1 LHHFEEN
8 AHRLP
13 AFAAPAQS
21 RTVPLTHPSLLV
33 VDPAPETLAAAR
45 EASGGRVDVRH
56 ALSLGEG
63 LERLRERSWEAVLLS
78 LDIPAVD
85 MNLVARVVESGVP
98 AASLVL
104 SASRPT
110 MQAMVESSRL
120 GVLGLIAA
128 PVSARELAGLLREV
142 SAGDEVVP
150 LDPPSGE
157 DEGDEDAAIGASP
170 GMLEVFRMVGRV
182 AGSPATVLILGQ
194 SGTGK
199 ELVAKA
205 IHRNSPR
212 APGPFVAIN
221 CAAIPENLL
230 ESELFGHEKGAFTGA
245 ITRKIGRFERA
256 HGGTLFLDEIGDM
269 SLSLQ
274 SKILRALQ
282 EREIERVGGEGR
294 IPVDVRVVAATN
306 RDLRAAIAEGTFRD
320 DLYFRLAVVTLDLPR
335 LADRGGDLDLL
346 IRHFVTRYAAR
357 YGRQVSGIARPV
369 MDLLH
374 RHAWP
379 GNVRELK
386 NVLERAVLLAHG
398 PVLLADHL
406 PLDQLRAPEPDAA
419 GDDGTPLPGYA
430 PEMSLADV
438 ERLHI
443 REVLKLV
450 KGHLGRASEV
460 LGVHRNTL
468 TRKIREYGLEH
479 AVRG

>member
-1 LHHFEEN
+1 MPHYGP
-8 AHRLP
+8 AHSFINPQNLP
-13 AFAAPAQS
+13 
-21 RTVPLTHPSLLV
+21 VPQPTLLV
-33 VDPAPETLAAAR
+33 VDPAPETRAAAV
-45 EASGGRVDVRH
+45 EAAGARAAVR
-56 ALSLGEG
+56 AAASLGEG
-63 LERLRERSWEAVLLS
+63 LEMLRAAPPDALLLS
-78 LDIPAVD
+78 LDLPAVD
-85 MNLVARVVESGVP
+85 LTLVARLIESGVP
-98 AASLVL
+98 PGSIVL
-104 SASRPT
+104 TASRPT

-120 GVLGLIAA
+120 GVLGLVAA
-128 PVSARELAGLLREV
+128 PVDARELASLLRQV
-142 SAGDEVVP
+142 FAGDEVVP
-150 LDPPSGE
+150 LVAAGDE
-157 DEGDEDAAIGASP
+157 DDDEDAAIGASP
-170 GMLEVFRMVGRV
+170 AMLDVFRMVGRV

-212 APGPFVAIN
+212 AAGQFIAIN

-269 SLSLQ
+269 SLPLQ

-282 EREIERVGGEGR
+282 EREIERLGGEGR

-306 RDLRAAIAEGTFRD
+306 RDLRAAIADGTFRE
-320 DLYFRLAVVTLDLPR
+320 DLYFRLAVVTLNLPR
-335 LADRGGDLDLL
+335 LADRGSDLDLL
-346 IRHFVTRYAAR
+346 VRHFVALYAVR
-357 YGRQVSGIARPV
+357 YGRSIRGVARPV
-369 MDLLH
+369 LDVLH
-374 RHAWP
+374 RHPWP

-398 PVLLADHL
+398 PVLLSEHL
-406 PLDQLRAPEPDAA
+406 PLDQLRPPDSGEAVA
-419 GDDGTPLPGYA
+419 DGSPLPGYT
-430 PEMSLADV
+430 PDLPLADV

-450 KGHLGRASEV
+450 SGHLGHASEV

-468 TRKIREYGLEH
+468 TRKIREYGLEGG
-479 AVRG
+479 VGPG

>member
-1 LHHFEEN
+1 LHHFAESTII
-8 AHRLP
+8 ARRARLHP
-13 AFAAPAQS
+13 HIPAAPVPQS
-21 RTVPLTHPSLLV
+21 SLLV
-33 VDPAPETLAAAR
+33 VDPAPQALAAAR
-45 EASGGRVDVRH
+45 EAVGARTEVRQ
-56 ALSLGEG
+56 AASLGEG
-63 LERLRERSWEAVLLS
+63 LELLRARPWDAVLLS

-85 MNLVARVVESGVP
+85 MALVARVIESGVP
-98 AASLVL
+98 AGALVL

-120 GVLGLIAA
+120 GLLGLIAA
-128 PVSARELAGLLREV
+128 PVDARELAGLMREV
-142 SAGDEVVP
+142 FAGDEVVP
-150 LDPPSGE
+150 LAEG
-157 DEGDEDAAIGASP
+157 DEEEDEDAAIGASP
-170 GMLEVFRMVGRV
+170 AMLEVFRMVGRV

-212 APGPFVAIN
+212 AAGAFVAIN

-269 SLSLQ
+269 SLPLQ

-306 RDLRAAIAEGTFRD
+306 RDLRAAITDGSFRE
-320 DLYFRLAVVTLDLPR
+320 DLYFRLAVVTLNLPR
-335 LADRGGDLDLL
+335 LVDRGSDLDLL
-346 IRHFVTRYAAR
+346 IRHFVLRYAAR
-357 YGRQVSGIARPV
+357 YGRSIRGIARPV
-369 MDLLH
+369 FDLLN
-374 RHAWP
+374 RHPWP

-398 PVLLADHL
+398 PVLLAEHL
-406 PLDQLRAPEPDAA
+406 PLDQLGTPAA
-419 GDDGTPLPGYA
+419 AASADDGSPLPGYA
-430 PEMSLADV
+430 PEMLLADV

-443 REVLKLV
+443 REVLRLV

-468 TRKIREYGLEH
+468 TRKIREYGLEG

>member
-1 LHHFEEN
+1 
-8 AHRLP
+8 
-13 AFAAPAQS
+13 
-21 RTVPLTHPSLLV
+21 VPHPSLLV
-33 VDPAPETLAAAR
+33 VDPAHDTYAAAL
-45 EASGGRVDVRH
+45 EAAGGRAEVRH
-56 ALSLGEG
+56 APSLGEG
-63 LERLRERSWEAVLLS
+63 LELMRGRTWDAVLLS
-78 LDIPAVD
+78 LDLPAVD
-85 MNLVARVVESGVP
+85 MALVERVVESGVP
-98 AASLVL
+98 AGSLVL

-120 GVLGLIAA
+120 GVLGLVAA
-128 PVSARELAGLLREV
+128 PVDARELAGLLREV

-150 LDPPSGE
+150 LAAGE
-157 DEGDEDAAIGASP
+157 EEGDEDAAIGASP
-170 GMLEVFRMVGRV
+170 AMLEVFRMVGRV

-212 APGPFVAIN
+212 AAGPFVAIN

-306 RDLRAAIAEGTFRD
+306 RDLRAAIGDGTFRE
-320 DLYFRLAVVTLDLPR
+320 DLYFRLAVVTLNLPR
-335 LADRGGDLDLL
+335 LADRGSDLDLL
-346 IRHFVTRYAAR
+346 IRHFVARYAVR
-357 YGRQVSGIARPV
+357 YGRQVRGVARPV
-369 MDLLH
+369 FDLLH
-374 RHAWP
+374 RHPWP

-398 PVLLADHL
+398 PVLLPDHL
-406 PLDQLRAPEPDAA
+406 PLDQLRPPEPDAPA
-419 GDDGTPLPGYA
+419 EDGSPLPGYA
-430 PEMSLADV
+430 PEMALADV

-468 TRKIREYGLEH
+468 TRKIREYGLEG
-479 AVRG
+479 AVRV

>member
-1 LHHFEEN
+1 M
-8 AHRLP
+8 P
-13 AFAAPAQS
+13 
-21 RTVPLTHPSLLV
+21 VPHPSLLV
-33 VDPAPETLAAAR
+33 VDPAPETLIAAR
-45 EASGGRVDVRH
+45 EASGGRVEVRH
-56 ALSLGEG
+56 AASLGEG
-63 LERLRERSWEAVLLS
+63 LELLRQRSWEAVLLS

-85 MNLVARVVESGVP
+85 MNLVSRVVESGVP
-98 AASLVL
+98 AQSLVL

-110 MQAMVESSRL
+110 MQSMVESSRL

-128 PVSARELAGLLREV
+128 PVDARELAGLLREV
-142 SAGDEVVP
+142 SASDEVVP
-150 LDPPSGE
+150 LPPPGGE
-157 DEGDEDAAIGASP
+157 DEGSDDDAAVGASP
-170 GMLEVFRMVGRV
+170 AMLEVFRMVGRV

-306 RDLRAAIAEGTFRD
+306 RDLRAAIAEGTFRE

-357 YGRQVSGIARPV
+357 YGRQVRGIARPV
-369 MDLLH
+369 FDLLH

-398 PVLLADHL
+398 PVLLPDHL
-406 PLDQLRAPEPDAA
+406 PLDQLRAPSTEAA
-419 GDDGTPLPGYA
+419 GDDASPLPGYA

-468 TRKIREYGLEH
+468 TRKIREYGLEG

>member
-1 LHHFEEN
+1 M
-8 AHRLP
+8 P
-13 AFAAPAQS
+13 
-21 RTVPLTHPSLLV
+21 HPSLLV

-45 EASGGRVDVRH
+45 EAAGGRADVRH
-56 ALSLGEG
+56 AASLGEG
-63 LERLRERSWEAVLLS
+63 LELLRGAAWDAVLLS
-78 LDIPAVD
+78 LDLPAVD
-85 MNLVARVVESGVP
+85 MALVARVVESGVP
-98 AASLVL
+98 AGSLVL
-104 SASRPT
+104 AASRPT
-110 MQAMVESSRL
+110 MQAMVESSRM

-128 PVSARELAGLLREV
+128 PVNPAELAGLLREV
-142 SAGDEVVP
+142 SGGHEVVP
-150 LDPPSGE
+150 LSPNGE
-157 DEGDEDAAIGASP
+157 TDDGDDDAAIGASP
-170 GMLEVFRMVGRV
+170 AMLEVFRMVGRV

-212 APGPFVAIN
+212 ASGPFVAIN

-306 RDLRAAIAEGTFRD
+306 RDLRAAIAEGTFRE
-320 DLYFRLAVVTLDLPR
+320 DLYFRLAVVTLNLPR

-346 IRHFVTRYAAR
+346 IRHFVARYAAR
-357 YGRQVSGIARPV
+357 YGREIRGIARPV
-369 MDLLH
+369 FDLLH
-374 RHAWP
+374 RHPWP

-398 PVLLADHL
+398 PVLLPDHL
-406 PLDQLRAPEPDAA
+406 PLDQLRSPAPDAPA
-419 GDDGTPLPGYA
+419 DDGSPLPGYA

-443 REVLKLV
+443 REVLKVV

-468 TRKIREYGLEH
+468 TRKIREYGLEG

>member
-1 LHHFEEN
+1 M
-8 AHRLP
+8 
-13 AFAAPAQS
+13 
-21 RTVPLTHPSLLV
+21 PLPSLLV
-33 VDPAPETLAAAR
+33 IDPAPETRAAAL
-45 EASGGRVDVRH
+45 EATGGRANVRV
-56 ALSLGEG
+56 ATGLGEG
-63 LERLRERSWEAVLLS
+63 LEMLRAAAPDALLLS
-78 LDIPAVD
+78 LDIAAAD
-85 MNLVARVVESGVP
+85 MALVARLIESGVP
-98 AASLVL
+98 AGTIVL
-104 SASRPT
+104 AASRPT

-120 GVLGLIAA
+120 GVLGLVAA
-128 PVSARELAGLLREV
+128 PVDARELAALLREV
-142 SAGDEVVP
+142 FAADEVVP
-150 LDPPSGE
+150 LAA
-157 DEGDEDAAIGASP
+157 DEADGDEDAAIGASP

-182 AGSPATVLILGQ
+182 ADSPATVLILGQ

-199 ELVAKA
+199 ELVARA

-212 APGPFVAIN
+212 ASGPFVAIN

-269 SLSLQ
+269 SLPLQ

-306 RDLRAAIAEGTFRD
+306 RDLRAAIADGSFRE
-320 DLYFRLAVVTLDLPR
+320 DLYFRLAVVTLTLPR
-335 LADRGGDLDLL
+335 LSDRGGDLDLL
-346 IRHFVTRYAAR
+346 AAHFVSRFAAR
-357 YGRQVSGIARPV
+357 YGRSIRGVARPV
-369 MDLLH
+369 FELLH
-374 RHAWP
+374 RHPWP

-398 PVLLADHL
+398 PVLLAEHL
-406 PLDQLRAPEPDAA
+406 PLDQMRAPGADEAA
-419 GDDGTPLPGYA
+419 ADGAPLPGYS
-430 PEMSLADV
+430 PGMPLAEV

-450 KGHLGRASEV
+450 GGHLGRASEV

-468 TRKIREYGLEH
+468 TRKIREYGLEGVG
-479 AVRG
+479 A

>member
-1 LHHFEEN
+1 VS
-8 AHRLP
+8 LP
-13 AFAAPAQS
+13 
-21 RTVPLTHPSLLV
+21 VLLV
-33 VDPAPETLAAAR
+33 VDPAPETRAAAM
-45 EASGGRVDVRH
+45 EAAGARVNVR
-56 ALSLGEG
+56 AAATLGEG
-63 LERLRERSWEAVLLS
+63 LDVLRAAQPEALLLS
-78 LDIPAVD
+78 LDLPAVD
-85 MNLVARVVESGVP
+85 LALVARLIESGVP
-98 AASLVL
+98 SGSIVL
-104 SASRPT
+104 TASRPT

-128 PVSARELAGLLREV
+128 PVDARELGTLLRQV
-142 SAGDEVVP
+142 FAGDEVVP
-150 LDPPSGE
+150 LADADAEE
-157 DEGDEDAAIGASP
+157 DDEAAIGASP
-170 GMLEVFRMVGRV
+170 AMLEVFRMVGRV
-182 AGSPATVLILGQ
+182 AASPATVLILGQ

-212 APGPFVAIN
+212 ASGSFIAIN

-269 SLSLQ
+269 SLPLQ

-282 EREIERVGGEGR
+282 EREIERLGGEGR

-306 RDLRAAIAEGTFRD
+306 RDLRAAIGDGTFRE
-320 DLYFRLAVVTLDLPR
+320 DLYFRLAVVTLNLPR

-346 IRHFVTRYAAR
+346 VRHFVAMYAAR
-357 YGRQVSGIARPV
+357 YGRSIRGVARPV
-369 MDLLH
+369 LEVLH
-374 RHAWP
+374 RHPWP

-398 PVLLADHL
+398 PVLLTEHL
-406 PLDQLRAPEPDAA
+406 PLDQIRPPDA
-419 GDDGTPLPGYA
+419 DGAAADGSPLPGYT
-430 PEMSLADV
+430 PDLPLADV

-450 KGHLGRASEV
+450 SGHLGRASEV

-468 TRKIREYGLEH
+468 TRKIREYGLEG
-479 AVRG
+479 AVG

>member
-1 LHHFEEN
+1 MC
-8 AHRLP
+8 R
-13 AFAAPAQS
+13 S
-21 RTVPLTHPSLLV
+21 RPPHPPHSTASPVPSSSLLV
-33 VDPAPETLAAAR
+33 VDPAPQTLAAAR
-45 EASGGRVDVRH
+45 EAVGARTEVRQ
-56 ALSLGEG
+56 AASLGEG
-63 LERLRERSWEAVLLS
+63 LELLRGGAWDAVLLS
-78 LDIPAVD
+78 LDMPAVD
-85 MNLVARVVESGVP
+85 MALVARVIESGIP
-98 AASLVL
+98 AGSLVL
-104 SASRPT
+104 AASRPT

-128 PVSARELAGLLREV
+128 PVDARELAGLMREV
-142 SAGDEVVP
+142 FAGDEVVP
-150 LDPPSGE
+150 LVEGE
-157 DEGDEDAAIGASP
+157 DEEDEDAAIGASP
-170 GMLEVFRMVGRV
+170 AMLEVFRMVGRV
-182 AGSPATVLILGQ
+182 AGSPATILILGQ

-269 SLSLQ
+269 SLPLQ

-306 RDLRAAIAEGTFRD
+306 RDLRAAIAEGSFRE
-320 DLYFRLAVVTLDLPR
+320 DLYFRLAVVTLNLPR
-335 LADRGGDLDLL
+335 LADRGSDLDLL
-346 IRHFVTRYAAR
+346 IRHFVARYAVR
-357 YGRQVSGIARPV
+357 YGRSIRGVARPV
-369 MDLLH
+369 FELLH
-374 RHAWP
+374 RHPWP

-398 PVLLADHL
+398 PVLLSEHL
-406 PLDQLRAPEPDAA
+406 PLDQLRPPAADA
-419 GDDGTPLPGYA
+419 GLEDGSPLPGYG
-430 PEMSLADV
+430 PELALADV

-468 TRKIREYGLEH
+468 TRKIREYGLEG